1 MTGKYAIWRPFKYFI
16 ILNIIILASVD
27 VYFYRSLSNFY
38 LGQSVTELSTRAK
51 VFNLEI
57 RDLSLNPA
65 NVVMLNKLAHD
76 VGSVTDSRITIIDIY
91 GNVLGDT
98 LETPEVMENHLSRKE
113 IAAALEGETGTD
125 IRISSTTWQKTLY
138 VAEPVFVNGEIIGVS
153 RAARTIK
160 EIDDRQA
167 SMLRRLVIYNVLML
181 AFLAIIS
188 SAISRCY
195 TRPLYY
201 IERKA
206 RELAAGGFAVRVKPP
221 NVPEL
226 KVLADSF
233 NYMAATIED
242 RVKALSDQ
250 RNNLDTVLTSMIDA
264 VLVITADEKVADLN
278 PAAALWLH
286 LVKENAVNRDIREV
300 VRYSAVQSFIIRA
313 LQSTIPLE
321 TDINVIDDDEHE
333 HTLHFKS
340 SPMFGSGGRVIMFYD
355 ITRTRQMEKMRRDF
369 VSNVSHE
376 IRTPLAAIQ
385 VSAEALACSGLLGGH
400 PEEEFISSISQYC
413 ERLSKLVDDLLLLS
427 RIEQYPEQFTTA
439 KVKLKPVLQKA
450 EEGVSA
456 KLASPERHVKINCPD
471 TMELTI
477 NAGLMELALTNLLDN
492 ALKYSPANTDV
503 VVDVME
509 RDGYAY
515 ISVRDY
521 GGGVPPAHLPR
532 LFERFYRVDEDRSR
546 QTGGTGLGLA
556 IVKHIVRVHKGRAEV
571 QSTPGEGSV
580 FSMVL
585 PLCPDAQ

>member
-1 MTGKYAIWRPFKYFI
+1 MTGRYAIWRPFKYFI
-16 ILNIIILASVD
+16 ILNIIILAGVD

-57 RDLSLNPA
+57 RDLSLNTT

-98 LETPEVMENHLSRKE
+98 LETPEAMENHLSRKE
-113 IAAALEGETGTD
+113 IVAALKGETGTD
-125 IRISSTTWQKTLY
+125 IRISSTTRQKTLY

-153 RAARTIK
+153 RAAHTIK

-167 SMLRRLVIYNVLML
+167 AMLQRLVICNILIL

-188 SAISRCY
+188 SVISRCY

-242 RVKALSDQ
+242 RVKAISHQ
-250 RNNLDTVLTSMIDA
+250 RNNLDTVLASMTDA
-264 VLVITADEKVADLN
+264 VLVITADEKVANLN

-286 LVKENAVNRDIREV
+286 FVKENAVNRDIREV
-300 VRYSAVQSFIIRA
+300 VRYSAVQSFIMQA
-313 LQSTIPLE
+313 LKSAIPLE
-321 TDINVIDDDEHE
+321 ADINVIDDNEHE
-333 HTLHFKS
+333 HALRFKS

-355 ITRTRQMEKMRRDF
+355 ITRTRKMEKMRRDF

-385 VSAEALACSGLLGGH
+385 VSSEALAYSGLLEGH
-400 PEEEFISSISQYC
+400 PEEQFITNISQHC
-413 ERLSKLVDDLLLLS
+413 ERLSKLVDDLLLLA
-427 RIEQYPEQFTTA
+427 RIEQHPEQFTSET
-439 KVKLKPVLQKA
+439 VKLKPVLQKA
-450 EEGVSA
+450 VEGVSA
-456 KLASPERHVKINCPD
+456 KLVNPKRHVKINCPE
-471 TMELTI
+471 TLELTI
-477 NAGLMELALTNLLDN
+477 NAGLMELALINLLDN
-492 ALKYSPANTDV
+492 ALKYSPADADV
-503 VVDVME
+503 IVDATE
-509 RDGYAY
+509 EDGYAH

-521 GGGVPPAHLPR
+521 GDGVPPEHWPR
-532 LFERFYRVDEDRSR
+532 LFERFYRVDAARSR
-546 QTGGTGLGLA
+546 QTGGTGLGLS
-556 IVKHIVRVHKGRAEV
+556 IVKHIVRVHSGRTEI
-571 QSTPGEGSV
+571 QSTPGVGSV

-585 PLCPDAQ
+585 PLRPAAQ